1 MEQYKSLVIVGSQ
14 WGDEGKG
21 KITDYFA
28 QKASMVVRFSGG
40 DNAGHIIVSEGVKH
54 KVTIVPSGILNPKV
68 VNVIA
73 NGAVVN
79 LPRLVSELEIL
90 KKAGIDTKNLF
101 LSNRAHVVLPYHIA
115 IDELQ
120 EESRGVNKIGTTK
133 RGIGPTYQDKVD
145 RLGIRVCDLFD
156 KNFKTKLKEIVEF
169 KNKLITKVYDGKPLD
184 FETIYKE
191 LMDNFEIIKGQVVE
205 TSTLIETAIKSKQ
218 YVLFEGAQG
227 ALLDIDHGTYP
238 FVTSS
243 NTSANNASL
252 GSGINHNLITTSLGV
267 VKAYCTRVGTGGF
280 PTELNNK
287 IGEGIRERGHEYG
300 SNTGRPRRV
309 GWLDIVALKYAIR
322 TTGLDKIFITLLDV
336 LSGEPVVKICTNY
349 LLNGEKIFT
358 IPPLNGDYQKCEPEF
373 IEMQGWKE
381 DITKVKNFSDLPT
394 NAQNYLNKI
403 KELCGI
409 NIVGFSVGPDR
420 LQTILME
427 SEF

>member
-1 MEQYKSLVIVGSQ
+1 MKQYKSLIVVGSQ

-21 KITDYFA
+21 KITDYYA
-28 QKASMVVRFSGG
+28 QKADMVVRFSGG
-40 DNAGHIIVSEGVKH
+40 DNAGHIIVSKGVKH

-68 VNVIA
+68 INVIA

-79 LPRLVSELEIL
+79 LTRLVSELEIL
-90 KKAGIDTKNLF
+90 RNSGIDTKNLF
-101 LSNRAHVVLPYHIA
+101 LSNRAHVVLPYHMV

-133 RGIGPTYQDKVD
+133 RGIGPAYQDKVD

-156 KNFKTKLKEIVEF
+156 PTFKDKLKKIVEF
-169 KNKLITKVYDGKPLD
+169 KNQVITKIYNGNQLN
-184 FETIYKE
+184 FEEIYKE
-191 LMDNFEIIKGQVVE
+191 LMDNFEILKNQVVE
-205 TSTLIETAIKSKQ
+205 TSSMIESAIKSGK

-238 FVTSS
+238 YVTSS

-252 GSGINHNLITTSLGV
+252 GSGINHNLITTSLGI

-336 LSGEPVVKICTNY
+336 LSGEPVVKICTSY
-349 LLNGEKIFT
+349 LLNGEKIST
-358 IPPLNGDYQKCEPEF
+358 IPPLNDDYQKCQPEF
-373 IEMQGWKE
+373 IEMPGWNE
-381 DITKVKNFSDLPT
+381 DITKVKSFKDLPL

-403 KELCGI
+403 KELCEI
-409 NIVGFSVGPDR
+409 DITGFSVGPDR